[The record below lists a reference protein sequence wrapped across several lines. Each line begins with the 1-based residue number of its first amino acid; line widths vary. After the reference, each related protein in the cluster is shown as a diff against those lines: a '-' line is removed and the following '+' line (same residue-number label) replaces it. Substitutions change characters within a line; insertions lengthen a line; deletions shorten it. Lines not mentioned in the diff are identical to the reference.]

1 MNPVRKSAFARHLGT
16 ALCLLLLAGVLTSCA
31 EAESDREKGEAQMEK
46 RQEQTLVGL
55 EYEKRA
61 GMVYGGDCLIQIRRG
76 NIVSAAVFS
85 KDEYV
90 TVSNT
95 PIQPEAWEAIEEAVR
110 AILPVLEEAPPQKAN
125 TLGEKLRKLI
135 GQPTDGPDT
144 FRFCLTWQQEDGTE
158 ETVAYEDPND
168 RRFSTLVTILEET
181 VDPIGREIISYEA
194 PCVQGIYFARGDFDS
209 GRPDQYSYQLTPK
222 DMNAENPREWRFYAY
237 YGQDGNAKSL
247 QRIVDQER
255 WTAVWEQCSG
265 LGLEALPQGDR
276 KKESFVTLYWT
287 DGRQETRTAD
297 KDTGKALQ
305 TIFEDLVQQIKQEEM
320 EAEIEAEP
328 DTE

>member
-1 MNPVRKSAFARHLGT
+1 MNPVRKSAFARHLCT
-16 ALCLLLLAGVLTSCA
+16 ALCLLLLAGILTGCTETGS
-31 EAESDREKGEAQMEK
+31 EREKGEAQMEK
-46 RQEQTLVGL
+46 RQGQTLVGL

-61 GMVYGGDCLIQIRRG
+61 GMVYGGDCLIQIEQE
-76 NIVSAAVFS
+76 NIVSATVFS

-90 TVSNT
+90 TVSST
-95 PIQPEAWEAIEEAVR
+95 PIQPEAWQTIEDAVR
-110 AILPVLEEAPPQKAN
+110 ALLPVLEEAPPQKGN

-144 FRFCLTWQQEDGTE
+144 FRFCLTWRQEDGTE

-181 VDPIGREIISYEA
+181 ADPIGREIVSYEA
-194 PCVQGIYFARGDFDS
+194 PCVRGIYFARGDFNS
-209 GRPDQYSYQLTPK
+209 GGPDQYSYQLTPK
-222 DMNAENPREWRFYAY
+222 DMNEENPQEWRFYAY
-237 YGQDGNAKSL
+237 YGQDGSAQSL

-265 LGLEALPQGDR
+265 LGLEALPKGDR
-276 KKESFVTLYWT
+276 KKESFVTLYRT
-287 DGRQETRTAD
+287 DGRQETLAAD
-297 KDTGKALQ
+297 KDTMKALQ
-305 TIFEDLVQQIKQEEM
+305 TIFEDLVRQIRQEET